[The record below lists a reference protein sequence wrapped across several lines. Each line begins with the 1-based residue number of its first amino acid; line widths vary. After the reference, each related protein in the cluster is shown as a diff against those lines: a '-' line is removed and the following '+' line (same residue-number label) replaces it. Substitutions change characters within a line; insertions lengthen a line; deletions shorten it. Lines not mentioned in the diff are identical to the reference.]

1 MRPACGSTP
10 TRWPRA
16 TCAATTPS
24 APASAAAS
32 RAGRDAAARKAAKRP
47 RSGPELL
54 WSSAKP
60 SGAERNVLR
69 LVVADFDAG
78 ERLDQALAALAGTSR
93 SQARRWIDE
102 GRVRVGGAP
111 ARASQRVAAGVLVE
125 AEPPDPRS
133 SPLSPEPMA
142 LAILHEDVDLI
153 VIDKP
158 AGLVVHPAPGHP
170 GGTLVNALLH
180 HCKDLSGVGGV
191 LRPGIVH
198 RLDRGTSG
206 VLVAAKHDAAHQA
219 LARQFQDHSIERE
232 YRALVRG
239 LPSGDAGRVDR
250 PLGRHPR
257 DRKRISVAARGPVRE
272 AHTAWRVLRRY
283 SASGCALLAVR
294 PETGRT
300 HQIRVHLASA
310 GLPVLGDPVYGR
322 AARGGLARPAL
333 HAALLGFTHPRSGE
347 PMRFEAPLAADLEE
361 LVAAL
366 ERREAR

>member
-1 MRPACGSTP
+1 M
-10 TRWPRA
+10 
-16 TCAATTPS
+16 
-24 APASAAAS
+24 
-32 RAGRDAAARKAAKRP
+32 
-47 RSGPELL
+47 
-54 WSSAKP
+54 
-60 SGAERNVLR
+60 LR
-69 LVVADFDAG
+69 LLVADSEAG
-78 ERLDQALAALAGTSR
+78 DRLDQALAALAGISR
-93 SQARRWIDE
+93 SQVRRWIDE
-102 GRVRVGGAP
+102 GRVRVGGVP
-111 ARASQRVAAGVLVE
+111 ARASQRVAAGDLLL
-125 AEPPDPRS
+125 AEPPEPVH
-133 SPLSPEPMA
+133 SPLLPEPIP
-142 LAILHEDVDLI
+142 LAILHEDADLI

-170 GGTLVNALLH
+170 AGTLVNALLH
-180 HCKDLSGVGGV
+180 HCEDLSGVGGV

-219 LARQFQDHSIERE
+219 LARQFQEHSVERE

-239 LPSGDAGRVDR
+239 LPAGDAGRIDR

-272 AHTAWRVLRRY
+272 AQTRWRVLRRFA
-283 SASGCALLAVR
+283 ASHCSLLAVI

-322 AARGGLARPAL
+322 ATRPAGGLARPAL
-333 HAALLGFTHPRSGE
+333 HAARLGFTHPRSAE
-347 PMRFEAPLAADLEE
+347 RMRFEAPLPADLAE

-366 ERREAR
+366 ERREGGSG